1 MSKLQIIVDRDLCIG
16 AASCVGVA
24 PEVFELDADDK
35 SVVINPEG
43 ADDETIVQ
51 AAQACPQDAI
61 SLKDKETG
69 QQIYPE

>member
-1 MSKLQIIVDRDLCIG
+1 MSKFQIIVDRDLCIG

-43 ADDETIVQ
+43 ADDETIIQ
-51 AAQACPQDAI
+51 AAQACPETAI
-61 SLKDKETG
+61 IIMDEESGK
-69 QQIYPE
+69 QVYPE

>member
-24 PEVFELDADDK
+24 PEVFELDADDT

>member
-1 MSKLQIIVDRDLCIG
+1 MSKFQIIVDRDLCIG

-24 PEVFELDADDK
+24 PDVFDLDADDK

-43 ADDETIVQ
+43 ADDETIIQ

-61 SLKDKETG
+61 FLKDKKTG
-69 QQIYPE
+69 EQIYPE